1 MKNIIVLIIYSFLFL
16 ACEKENKFS
25 SKDVRSGKVLIDTV
39 RTENKNVVIFIA
51 PTSIYIDSLK
61 NSYNN
66 KDDFYTIADDANF
79 YTAEAGNYIREQNVD
94 TINITNQM
102 VLKIGKKVID
112 GSKYKPWTL
121 LLYKKEGSEIK
132 NIYPIDIE
140 KYFPNYYSK
149 NSPSSNESLD
159 DFLNNRKYNSS
170 NILFENK
177 FDSNSGSQDY
187 ILILNKD
194 DNIRTLIVI
203 KKAGNSYSLS
213 FANDNAIPCEQC
225 GNGAQSFYDYEVK
238 KDSLLFSSSYKS
250 NEDIFKID
258 FKFKNNNGNSFFLD
272 EVILS
277 RSIIGASTE
286 NRVTLDK
293 TTFGLLA
300 LQNFNYTDFISEY
313 ILR

>member
-1 MKNIIVLIIYSFLFL
+1 MKNIIVLIIYSFLLL
-16 ACEKENKFS
+16 ACKKENQFS
-25 SKDVRSGKVLIDTV
+25 SKNLASDKVLIDTV
-39 RTENKNVVIFIA
+39 RIENKNVVIFIA

-94 TINITNQM
+94 TINITNRI
-102 VLKIGKKVID
+102 VLKIGQKVINA
-112 GSKYKPWTL
+112 SKYKPWTL

-140 KYFPNYYSK
+140 KYFSDYYSK
-149 NSPSSNESLD
+149 NVPSNNESLE
-159 DFLNNRKYNSS
+159 DFLSNRKYNTS

-177 FDSNSGSQDY
+177 YDFNNGSQEC
-187 ILILNKD
+187 IVILNKD
-194 DNIRTLIVI
+194 DNIKTLIVI
-203 KKAGNSYSLS
+203 KKARNTYALL

-258 FKFKNNNGNSFFLD
+258 FKFKNNNNSFFLD
-272 EVILS
+272 EVFIS
-277 RSIIGASTE
+277 NSKIGASTE
-286 NRVTLDK
+286 SKVTLDK
-293 TTFGLLA
+293 TTFGVLTLKD
-300 LQNFNYTDFISEY
+300 FNYSDFISKY
-313 ILR
+313 VLR